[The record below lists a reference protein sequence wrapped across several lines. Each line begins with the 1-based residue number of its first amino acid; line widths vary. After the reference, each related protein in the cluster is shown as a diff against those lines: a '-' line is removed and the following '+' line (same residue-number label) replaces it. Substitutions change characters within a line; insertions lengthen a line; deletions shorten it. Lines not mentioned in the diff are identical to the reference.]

1 MEQSLTIMENHLKIN
16 KVGSL
21 VLRFCYRLS
30 KKFTSKSK
38 KVGKCRYFRN
48 LDVLP
53 KIIYALDLSAQNTF
67 GYRRM
72 LKNNFLYQSS
82 DKIL

>member
-16 KVGSL
+16 KEGSH

-30 KKFTSKSK
+30 KKFTSKSQ
-38 KVGKCRYFRN
+38 KVGECRYFGKKF
-48 LDVLP
+48 DVLP
-53 KIIYALDLSAQNTF
+53 EIIHALDLSAQNTF

-72 LKNNFLYQSS
+72 LKNNFLY
-82 DKIL
+82 